1 MPGKNGSGS
10 KTADAEAARLPPDVD
25 AYLARGCGR
34 CALGGTPQCKV
45 HAWAEALVALREIV
59 RGCGLTETVKWGVP
73 CYTAQGRNIAM
84 VAAFKDSCVLSF
96 FKGALL
102 PDPHGLLEK
111 PGENTQAGRVIRF
124 TSAAAVA
131 KRQPALAAYVREAV
145 ALELAGAKVPRAAE
159 PGPVP
164 EEFQQRMDAD
174 PALAAAFHALTPG
187 RQRGYL
193 LFFAAPK
200 QSKTREA
207 RIDKCTPNILAGI
220 GLHDR

>member
-1 MPGKNGSGS
+1 MPKRPGNSN
-10 KTADAEAARLPPDVD
+10 APRMPRDVD
-25 AYLARGCGR
+25 AYLAEGCGR

-45 HAWAEALVALREIV
+45 HPWAEVLALLREIV
-59 RGCGLTETVKWGVP
+59 RGCGLAETVKWGVP
-73 CYTAQGRNIAM
+73 CYTAQARNVVM
-84 VAAFKDSCVLSF
+84 VAAFKEYCVLSF

-102 PDPHGLLEK
+102 PDPDGLLQK

-131 KRQPALAAYVREAV
+131 ALRPVLEAYIREAV
-145 ALELAGAKVPRAAE
+145 AVELAGLQLPRAAD

-164 EEFQQRMDAD
+164 EEFQCRMDAD

-207 RIDKCTPNILAGI
+207 RIDKCTPYILAGI